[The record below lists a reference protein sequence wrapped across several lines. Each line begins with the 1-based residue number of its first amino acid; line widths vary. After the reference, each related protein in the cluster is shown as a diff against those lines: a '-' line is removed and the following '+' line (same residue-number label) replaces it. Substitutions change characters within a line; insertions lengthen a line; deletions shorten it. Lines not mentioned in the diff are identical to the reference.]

1 MTGNGFERFLEI
13 RRSDLRRIA
22 ARTRGELSADELM
35 SEAWLMAI
43 EIGQRR
49 GWGFDFSDEDDQ
61 DTLLAWMHNRFVK
74 YAEKAVRNAVRLDRG
89 WDSEDGERTGAALAR
104 LLTAPRDTDP
114 QIRQQR
120 LEEHDELMSIVER
133 SYSEAVAYMLL
144 LIRVDWHL
152 EDLAELLAV
161 SREALK
167 SRLRSVGLRA
177 RIQPTLFDGID
188 RIDPEF
194 RPMRRIR
201 RIRPD
206 QGVKGGV
213 ALQNALWA

>member
-1 MTGNGFERFLEI
+1 
-13 RRSDLRRIA
+13 
-22 ARTRGELSADELM
+22 
-35 SEAWLMAI
+35 
-43 EIGQRR
+43 
-49 GWGFDFSDEDDQ
+49 
-61 DTLLAWMHNRFVK
+61 
-74 YAEKAVRNAVRLDRG
+74 
-89 WDSEDGERTGAALAR
+89 
-104 LLTAPRDTDP
+104 
-114 QIRQQR
+114 
-120 LEEHDELMSIVER
+120 MSIVER

-201 RIRPD
+201 WIRPD
-206 QGVKGGV
+206 EGVKGGV